1 VLNAVGRYGL
11 LNPLDI
17 PLLSELMA
25 IQPVANVLGENM
37 FKKAAT
43 AEGARAALEEVYH
56 DKSKVTS
63 ELVDN
68 VVGPTKGNDAKR
80 CGPELYSYMF
90 STMRGKEWDDLVL
103 EEKRGY
109 MGPILGIW
117 GQHDPWVLPMFAEQL
132 KVGTNSYAL
141 QPTPYSLHPTPYTLH
156 PTPHTP
162 HPTHF
167 RDPSR

>member
-1 VLNAVGRYGL
+1 MLNAVGRYGL

-25 IQPVANVLGENM
+25 IQPVANVLGRDM

-68 VVGPTKGNDAKR
+68 VVAPSKGNDAKR

-132 KVGTNSYAL
+132 KVGTN
-141 QPTPYSLHPTPYTLH
+141 PKP
-156 PTPHTP
+156 
-162 HPTHF
+162 
-167 RDPSR
+167 